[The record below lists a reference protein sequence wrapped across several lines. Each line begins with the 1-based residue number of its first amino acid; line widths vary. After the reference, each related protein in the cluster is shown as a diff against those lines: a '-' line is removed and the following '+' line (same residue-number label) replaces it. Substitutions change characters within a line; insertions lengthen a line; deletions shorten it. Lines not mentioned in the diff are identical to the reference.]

1 MTSSENN
8 AARRLA
14 EIAKT
19 TPDNVAIAVSRD
31 YAANGKR
38 RYETIAFQQL
48 DEYADKIAYA
58 FRENGVKQGMRIAL
72 LAKYGI
78 DFIALVYAIFKSGAV
93 VVLVDPGMGMR
104 RMLNCLAEA
113 EPDGFAALSPVHAVR
128 IFLRSRF
135 PKAKHHLIIGRRW
148 FWGGLSLEKI
158 KRQTYPGTILAAVE
172 PDDPAAIIFTS
183 GSTGVPKGVL
193 YTHQII
199 NTQASEIAA
208 RYGIRSGI
216 ADVAGFPFFG
226 LFDAAMGVTA
236 VIPDMNPTRPA
247 DVNPKN
253 ILEAAADWNAVQS
266 FGSPALWN
274 RVADD
279 CIERNVKIPTL
290 RRVVLA
296 GAPISTHLLAKLKRC
311 LADDAEIFTPYGAT
325 ESLPVASIEA
335 KEILNETAA
344 LTNLGLG
351 ICVGKRFSQI
361 DWRIVKI
368 SDAPIERLED
378 AEILPAGEIGELAVT
393 GPQVTRRYIT
403 RVEANAASKM
413 IDSQGRVWHR
423 IGDVGHLDAQERF
436 WFCGRKA
443 HRVET
448 ATGVMFTIPCE
459 AIFNMHADVYRT
471 ALIGL
476 GKYGEQTPLLC
487 VEPKPKRF
495 PETSDAKEKFL
506 AELREIG
513 LANPLTANVEAFEF
527 LRNFPVDVRHNAKI
541 NRELLREMFTKKKN
555 IAKLKFH

>member
-1 MTSSENN
+1 MTTSENN

-14 EIAKT
+14 ETAKM
-19 TPDNVAIAVSRD
+19 TPENIAIAVPRGYD
-31 YAANGKR
+31 ANGKR
-38 RYETIAFQQL
+38 RYKTITFRQF
-48 DEYADKIAYA
+48 DEYTDKIAGA
-58 FRENGVKQGMRIAL
+58 LLEDGVKQGMKIAL
-72 LAKYGI
+72 LVRHGI

-104 RMLNCLAEA
+104 RMLDCLAEA
-113 EPDGFAALSPVHAVR
+113 EPDGFAAISSVHVVR
-128 IFLRSRF
+128 SLLRRRF
-135 PKAKHHLIIGRRW
+135 PRAKHHLTVGRRW
-148 FWGGLSLEKI
+148 FWGGLSLAKI
-158 KRQTYPGTILAAVE
+158 KRQTHTEAILTAVK

-199 NTQASEIAA
+199 NTQVGEIAA
-208 RYGIRSGI
+208 RYDIPPGI
-216 ADVAGFPFFG
+216 ADIAGFPFFG

-279 CIERNVKIPTL
+279 CIEKNVKIPTL

-296 GAPISTHLLAKLKRC
+296 GAPISVHLLAKLKRC

-344 LTNLGLG
+344 LTNLGRG

-361 DWRIVKI
+361 DWRVIKI
-368 SDAPIERLED
+368 TDAPIERLED
-378 AEILPAGEIGELAVT
+378 AEKLPTGEIGELAVT
-393 GPQVTRRYIT
+393 GPQVTRRYVT
-403 RVEANAASKM
+403 RVEANVLSKM
-413 IDSQGRVWHR
+413 TDARGRVWHR
-423 IGDVGHLDAQERF
+423 IGDVGHLDTQERF

-448 ATGVMFTIPCE
+448 ASGTMFTIPCE
-459 AIFNMHADVYRT
+459 AVFNIHPNVYRT
-471 ALIGL
+471 ALVGL

-487 VEPKPKRF
+487 VEPKPGYF
-495 PETSDAKEKFL
+495 PENSDAKEKFL
-506 AELREIG
+506 AELRELG
-513 LANPLTANVEAFEF
+513 HANPLTANVEAFEF
-527 LRNFPVDVRHNAKI
+527 LRQFPVDVRHNAKI
-541 NRELLREMFTKKKN
+541 NRELMREMFAKEKKN
-555 IAKLKFH
+555 K